1 MEIKE
6 LYIKNF
12 GKFADKQFILED
24 GIHIFYG
31 ENEYG
36 KSTIF
41 AFIKAMLFGLER
53 ARGRAAQNDEF
64 SHYEP
69 WHNPNYYAGTM
80 RFTSGGKSF
89 HLERC
94 FDRYTKSASLICEDD
109 GEVLSVAD
117 GDLEMLLGGMTRELF
132 ENTIAIGQL
141 TARPGQGLAQEL
153 KNYAAN
159 LYETGSNRFDLNGA
173 LEALCLSRKN
183 TDKEIKRL
191 TEEQRSKAAVLY
203 QRCQDVADDGEKL
216 REELESNQKKLNSL
230 QSKMDSESGRRAGI
244 QTKTG
249 ISVLGIMCILTGAAG
264 FVLGFA
270 GVIRGWGTS
279 DTDSWPSWILLCGG
293 LVLCIAVGVI
303 YFLNYKKGKRTEVD
317 GDTRDCQKLEW
328 ENQRIQ
334 AEWKEKQVK
343 YQNLQ
348 EQIEE
353 MQIPTEKMKNLE
365 EARQAALL
373 AEEKLKESVQNMT
386 RGFGDKLNEKASEIL
401 NKVTSGR
408 YTRLLIE
415 EQLTMTLLQDGRRIS
430 LERVSRGT
438 MEQVYFAVRMAAVN
452 ILCQEQIPLILDEAF
467 AYYDEKRLKACIEW
481 LSQQRRQVI
490 IFSCQGREQ
499 DLVKSLRGDVKAT
512 API

>member
-1 MEIKE
+1 MKIKE

-24 GIHIFYG
+24 GIHVFYG

-89 HLERC
+89 CLERC
-94 FDRYTKSASLICEDD
+94 FDKYTKSASLICEED
-109 GEVLSVAD
+109 GEELSVAG

-132 ENTIAIGQL
+132 DNTIAIGQL

-159 LYETGSNRFDLNGA
+159 LYETGSNTFDLNGA
-173 LEALCLSRKN
+173 LESLCLSRK
-183 TDKEIKRL
+183 TTEKEIKRL
-191 TEEQRSKAAVLY
+191 TEEQKSKIEVLY
-203 QRCQDVADDGEKL
+203 QRCQDIADDGEKL
-216 REELESNQKKLNSL
+216 EEELKINQKKLSSL
-230 QSKMDSESGRRAGI
+230 HSGLDSDSGRKAGI
-244 QTKTG
+244 QAKIG
-249 ISVLGIMCILTGAAG
+249 ICTMGIICILIG
-264 FVLGFA
+264 VPGFA

-279 DTDSWPSWILLCGG
+279 DTDSLTSWIFLCGG
-293 LVLCIAVGVI
+293 LALCMAVSVI
-303 YFLNYKKGKRTEVD
+303 YFLNRKKGKGTEVD
-317 GDTRDCQKLEW
+317 GEDYQKLEW
-328 ENQRIQ
+328 ENERIQ

-343 YQNLQ
+343 YENLQ

-353 MQIPTEKMKNLE
+353 MQAPTEKMKNLE
-365 EARQAALL
+365 ETRQGALL
-373 AEEKLKESVQNMT
+373 AEEKLKEAVHSMAQ
-386 RGFGDKLNEKASEIL
+386 GFGDKFNQKTSEIL

-408 YTRLLIE
+408 YTRLFID
-415 EQLTMTLLQDGRRIS
+415 EQLTVTLFQDGRRIS

-452 ILCQEQIPLILDEAF
+452 ILCQEEIPLIFDEAF
-467 AYYDEKRLKACIEW
+467 AYYDEKRLKASIEW
-481 LSQQRRQVI
+481 LSQQKRQVI
-490 IFSCQGREQ
+490 IFSCQRREH
-499 DLVKSLRGDVKAT
+499 DIIKKV
-512 API
+512 

>member
-12 GKFADKQFILED
+12 GKFSDKKFILEH
-24 GIHIFYG
+24 GIHVFYG

-53 ARGRAAQNDEF
+53 ARGRAAQGDEF

-69 WHNPNYYAGTM
+69 WHNPNYYAGLM
-80 RFTSGGKSF
+80 RFTSGGKCF
-89 HLERC
+89 RLERC

-109 GEVLSVAD
+109 GEELSVAD

-159 LYETGSNRFDLNGA
+159 LYETGSNTFDLNGA

-183 TDKEIKRL
+183 TVKEIKRL
-191 TEEQRSKAAVLY
+191 TEEQKSKTETLC

-216 REELESNQKKLNSL
+216 EEELKNNQKKLNNIQHEL
-230 QSKMDSESGRRAGI
+230 KPESGHKAGI
-244 QTKTG
+244 QAKIGVGT
-249 ISVLGIMCILTGAAG
+249 LGIICILMGIAGA
-264 FVLGFA
+264 VLGFA

-279 DTDSWPSWILLCGG
+279 DADFLSSWILVGGG
-293 LVLCIAVGVI
+293 LVLCMAVSVI
-303 YFLNYKKGKRTEVD
+303 YGLKRKKGKRTEGD
-317 GDTRDCQKLEW
+317 GDTRDYQRLEW
-328 ENQRIQ
+328 ENERIQ

-343 YQNLQ
+343 YENLQ

-365 EARQAALL
+365 KSRQAVLL
-373 AEEKLKESVQNMT
+373 AEEKLKEAVHSMT
-386 RGFGDKLNEKASEIL
+386 QGFGHKFNEKASEIL
-401 NKVTSGR
+401 NKVTFGR
-408 YTRLLIE
+408 YTRLFID
-415 EQLTMTLLQDGRRIS
+415 EQLAVTLFQDGRRIS
-430 LERVSRGT
+430 LEKVSRGT

-481 LSQQRRQVI
+481 LSRQKRQVI
-490 IFSCQGREQ
+490 IFSCQRREH
-499 DLVKSLRGDVKAT
+499 DLIRKV
-512 API
+512 